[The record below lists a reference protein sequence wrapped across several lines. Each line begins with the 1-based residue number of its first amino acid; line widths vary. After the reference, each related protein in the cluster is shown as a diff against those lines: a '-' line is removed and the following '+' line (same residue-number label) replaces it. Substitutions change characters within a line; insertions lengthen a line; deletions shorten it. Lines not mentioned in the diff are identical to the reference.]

1 MNTYG
6 SKTIPDILIVDDT
19 LANLKIL
26 SETLTGNGYEVRAV
40 KNGKTA
46 LNAIKTMPPSLILLD
61 INMPEMNGYEVCQQI
76 KANQTFCNIPVIFLT
91 ASNEA
96 LDKVKAFNCGG
107 ADYITKPFQI
117 EEVLAR
123 VKNQLELKAAQNRI
137 RQLNGELETK
147 VKERTKY
154 LKQKINELEQTK
166 STLHYAFHDR
176 LTNLPNQL
184 GLSKHLESEIV
195 TAKKVKEYSFAVLL
209 IQFDWEDISQLDSHL
224 AEPKLIIAI
233 TKRLSATLRQT
244 DTLNRTGSDKFTIVL
259 SDIFDADQ
267 ANRSATQIL
276 EQFNSAVSVA
286 RAKIQVELNIGV
298 VLYSS
303 KHQKPAHILR
313 DAKLAVRQAQRRGI
327 NCHYLLKASA
337 VSH

>member
-6 SKTIPDILIVDDT
+6 SKTIPDILIVDDI

-26 SETLTGNGYEVRAV
+26 SETLTTNGYEVRAV

-76 KANQTFCNIPVIFLT
+76 KSDQAICNIPVIFLT

-123 VKNQLELKAAQNRI
+123 VKNQLELKAAQNKI
-137 RQLNGELETK
+137 RQLNRELETK

-184 GLSKHLESEIV
+184 GLSKHLESEI
-195 TAKKVKEYSFAVLL
+195 TAAKKEKEYRFAVLL
-209 IQFDWEDISQLDSHL
+209 IQFDWEDISPVSYTHL
-224 AEPKLIIAI
+224 TLP
-233 TKRLSATLRQT
+233 TKA
-244 DTLNRTGSDKFTIVL
+244 
-259 SDIFDADQ
+259 
-267 ANRSATQIL
+267 
-276 EQFNSAVSVA
+276 
-286 RAKIQVELNIGV
+286 
-298 VLYSS
+298 
-303 KHQKPAHILR
+303 
-313 DAKLAVRQAQRRGI
+313 
-327 NCHYLLKASA
+327 
-337 VSH
+337 